1 MRLINL
7 FLILDL
13 KVNHFIPN
21 TNMMSN
27 YLGRLNDSEI
37 KENTKIFILK
47 NPFQRNYTPVKTLF
61 YTIYLSYPC
70 VLGHDYEADIYISY
84 SQVIKLLKEKYNLEL
99 NNTIARYKKTKRICA
114 YAESLLFDLNNGI
127 MIQFTSGSLD
137 DNLESIFKADFSV
150 DKNHHIFRGYQISF
164 LPDKKKEVDE
174 LIELVEKSMMKKI
187 SEASLQMICK
197 SNGSFYLTPIT
208 IKKPLI
214 TDLKLHYGEEFEA
227 VHNTII
233 NALKCEESH
242 GLILLHGLPGSG
254 KTHYIRYLIQEFT
267 DKQLIYVPPDMTS
280 SISTPEFFPFML
292 QNKDSILIIE
302 DAENIIKS
310 REDKTSTT
318 QSVANLLNL
327 SDGLLGDSLHQ
338 PIIATFNCE
347 INSIDSALLRKGRLI
362 SQHEFSKLSIKDAQ
376 KLSNQLGF
384 STKITEPMTLADIY
398 GQEKKD

>member
-1 MRLINL
+1 MINL
-7 FLILDL
+7 
-13 KVNHFIPN
+13 
-21 TNMMSN
+21 SSG
-27 YLGRLNDSEI
+27 YLEDG
-37 KENTKIFILK
+37 
-47 NPFQRNYTPVKTLF
+47 
-61 YTIYLSYPC
+61 
-70 VLGHDYEADIYISY
+70 
-84 SQVIKLLKEKYNLEL
+84 
-99 NNTIARYKKTKRICA
+99 
-114 YAESLLFDLNNGI
+114 
-127 MIQFTSGSLD
+127 
-137 DNLESIFKADFSV
+137 LESIFKVDFSV
-150 DKNHHIFRGYQISF
+150 DKMHHVFRGFQIQF
-164 LPDKKKEVDE
+164 LPEKKEEVEE
-174 LIELVEKSMMKKI
+174 LVELVEKSMMKKI

-214 TDLKLHYGEEFEA
+214 TDIKLHYGEEFEET
-227 VHNTII
+227 HNTILKS
-233 NALKCEESH
+233 LKCEESH

-362 SQHEFSKLSIKDAQ
+362 CQHEFSKLSVENAQ

-384 STKITEPMTLADIY
+384 STKIVEPMTLADIY
-398 GQEKKD
+398 GQDKKD

>member
-1 MRLINL
+1 
-7 FLILDL
+7 
-13 KVNHFIPN
+13 
-21 TNMMSN
+21 MSK
-27 YLGRLNDSEI
+27 YLGRLNDSSINEEMI
-37 KENTKIFILK
+37 VFTLIEAV
-47 NPFQRNYTPVKTLF
+47 RYNYTPTKSLF
-61 YTIYLSYPC
+61 YKIYSSYPC
-70 VLGHDYEADIYISY
+70 TLGPSCESTVYISY
-84 SQVIKLLKEKYNLEL
+84 NQIMKLLKEKHNVDLK
-99 NNTIARYKKTKRICA
+99 NAVARYQRNTKRKHT
-114 YAESLLFDLNNGI
+114 YAESLLFDLGNGV
-127 MIQFTSGSLD
+127 MINLSSGYLED
-137 DNLESIFKADFSV
+137 GLESIFKVDFSV
-150 DKNHHIFRGYQISF
+150 DKMYNVFRGFQIQF
-164 LPDKKKEVDE
+164 LPDKKEEVEE
-174 LIELVEKSMMKKI
+174 LVELVEKSMMKKI

-214 TDLKLHYGEEFEA
+214 TDIKLHYGEEFEEI
-227 VHNTII
+227 HNTILKS
-233 NALKCEESH
+233 LKCEESH

-362 SQHEFSKLSIKDAQ
+362 CQHEFSKLSVENAQ

-384 STKITEPMTLADIY
+384 STKIIEPMTLADIY
-398 GQEKKD
+398 GQDKKD